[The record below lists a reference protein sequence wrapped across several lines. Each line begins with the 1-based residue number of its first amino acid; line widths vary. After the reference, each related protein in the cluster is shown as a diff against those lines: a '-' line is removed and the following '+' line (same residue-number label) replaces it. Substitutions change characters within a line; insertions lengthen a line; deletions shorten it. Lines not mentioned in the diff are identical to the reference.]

1 MFSYIMPGINDLSRH
16 YILRSADGYTGVSSR
31 RHGRGGTRPTS
42 AFRRRFIQRLR
53 QRSRWQQA
61 GFRVLHRT
69 ILRMINRGAAL
80 APPLTA
86 RINGYVGCAVK
97 LNKTFE
103 LIFRILDDLV
113 RALVANYEQDD
124 VETKFLVPQKNLF
137 ISLM

>member
-1 MFSYIMPGINDLSRH
+1 
-16 YILRSADGYTGVSSR
+16 
-31 RHGRGGTRPTS
+31 
-42 AFRRRFIQRLR
+42 
-53 QRSRWQQA
+53 
-61 GFRVLHRT
+61 
-69 ILRMINRGAAL
+69 
-80 APPLTA
+80 
-86 RINGYVGCAVK
+86 